1 MSLTGAFANHRFAT
15 PPDTIETV
23 IVAIASALSA
33 PVDWPSLLQDQALF
47 IDAIAKDLQAHPG
60 HELVLV
66 GPSLANAAPLGVWIN
81 DRLGAPADCFD
92 LDAEMSAAGCAGA
105 CMSAGL

>member
-1 MSLTGAFANHRFAT
+1 MSLTGAFADHRFAT

-23 IVAIASALSA
+23 IVAIASPLSA
-33 PVDWPSLLQDQALF
+33 PVDRPSLLQDQALF

-60 HELVLV
+60 HGLVLV